1 VWFDFA
7 ELCETP
13 RSAADYVEITR
24 RFHTVLLSGLP
35 RLSKVKA
42 DAARRFTWLVDVFYD
57 VRVKLVVSA
66 ETQPEELFVDGGDAR
81 MAEAEF
87 ARTVSRLHEMQSTE
101 YLRAERAR

>member
-7 ELCETP
+7 AICETA
-13 RSAADYVEITR
+13 RSAADYVDISR
-24 RFHTVLLSGLP
+24 RFHTVLLSGVP
-35 RLSKVKA
+35 RLSRVNA

-66 ETQPEELFVDGGDAR
+66 QAQPEDLFADGGGAG
-81 MAEAEF
+81 MASAEF
-87 ARTVSRLHEMQSTE
+87 ARTVSRLHEMQSAE